1 MDARQLEPPGMEA
14 CPARTAPQARCP
26 RTSFAVLLTTLLP
39 SLTAMVLPV
48 CPYTPPPLCT
58 RRPRASVPGRAPRVP
73 RPSHGLG
80 VVGAPT
86 AAQALVSPTCASLQ
100 YLCAGMILS

>member
-26 RTSFAVLLTTLLP
+26 RTSPALLLATLLRP
-39 SLTAMVLPV
+39 LTVMVLPV
-48 CPYTPPPLCT
+48 SPYTPPPLCT

-73 RPSHGLG
+73 RPSHSLW

-86 AAQALVSPTCASLQ
+86 AAQALVSPTCASLP
-100 YLCAGMILS
+100 YLCVGMILS